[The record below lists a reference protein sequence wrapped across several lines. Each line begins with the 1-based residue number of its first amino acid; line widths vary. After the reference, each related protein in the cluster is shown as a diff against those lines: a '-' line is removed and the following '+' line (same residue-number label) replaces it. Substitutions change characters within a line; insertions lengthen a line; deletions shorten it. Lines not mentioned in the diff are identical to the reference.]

1 MQSFTA
7 SVTNDTGNE
16 GVIWTLSGSGCTAV
30 TCGILSN
37 ATTASVT
44 YTAPASVPS
53 PATVTLMAT
62 SMADTTKSS
71 SAAIT
76 IMPAAAIN
84 VSISP
89 ATASVE
95 TSLTQNFTA
104 SVTNDGGNKGV
115 TWALSGTGCSGA
127 TCGSLSNVT
136 ATSVTYTA
144 PPSVPSASVSLTA
157 TSVADT
163 SKTYAATITIAPSN
177 ISVSISPKRAALT
190 LGQSLTLTATT
201 NDSAGVTWSISPNG
215 GSFGAQSSLSG
226 QDVALAAPASAGV
239 YTVTA
244 TSVTDGAK
252 SSSVTLGVTDLA
264 GVFTYHNDAARDGVN
279 SKEYA
284 LNPSNVNTLSFGKL
298 FSCQA
303 DGAIYAEPLWVAKAS
318 IAGGMHNVIVA
329 ATMRDSVYVFDADT
343 NPCVTY
349 WHKTLIPS
357 GETYGSYADVGSS
370 DIYPD
375 IGILSTPVID
385 PTTGKIYVVA
395 KTKNSSTGI
404 YHQRLH
410 ALNLADGS
418 EPVAALDLT
427 SSITVPG
434 TGDTGEGSCTSASGS
449 VPFCPLLLN
458 QRPGLALVNG
468 VVYAAWASHGDVQPY
483 HGWVIGF
490 STSTLAQAG
499 SYNSSPNGRE
509 GGIWM
514 SGGAPAVD
522 SSNNLYVITGNGD
535 FDGVND
541 FGDSLL
547 KLSTSGGLTRIDSF
561 TPSNQSTLD
570 SVDNDFGAGG
580 AVVLVDLPATSPVQ
594 HLVIGAGKDGEMY
607 VLNRD
612 SLGGYD
618 QGSAG
623 GNKDVQEF
631 PINYGI
637 FATPA
642 FWQNDMYV
650 AGVSGPLEAFTLSA
664 TASTFISV
672 PASRS
677 TATFGFPGATPSIS
691 ALGTTNGIAWA
702 IDSHSYG
709 TYDGGS
715 RAAGPAILHAFDA
728 TNLSNELWNS
738 TMVSGDAAG
747 NAVKFTVPTIA
758 NGKVY
763 IGTRGNDT
771 TQGSGSV
778 LGEMDV
784 YGLKPD

>member
-1 MQSFTA
+1 VTALSFMFERLRKH
-7 SVTNDTGNE
+7 VPLLVLLG
-16 GVIWTLSGSGCTAV
+16 TLLQGCTS
-30 TCGILSN
+30 GRGRN
-37 ATTASVT
+37 
-44 YTAPASVPS
+44 
-53 PATVTLMAT
+53 
-62 SMADTTKSS
+62 
-71 SAAIT
+71 
-76 IMPAAAIN
+76 AAATIA
-84 VSISP
+84 VSVSP

-95 TSLTQNFTA
+95 TGLTQNFMA
-104 SVTNDGGNKGV
+104 SVTNDGGDKGV
-115 TWALSGTGCSGA
+115 TWALSGTECSGA
-127 TCGSLSNVT
+127 TCGVLSKVT
-136 ATSVTYTA
+136 ATSVIYTA
-144 PPSVPSASVSLTA
+144 PLSVPSATVSLTA

-163 SKTYAATITIAPSN
+163 TKTYAATITIAPSN
-177 ISVSISPKRAALT
+177 ITVSISPERAALT
-190 LGQSLTLTATT
+190 LGQPLTLTATT
-201 NDSAGVTWSISPNG
+201 NDSAGVTWSITPNG
-215 GSFGAQSSLSG
+215 GSFGTQSSLSG
-226 QDVALAAPASAGV
+226 QGVTLTAPAAAGA

-244 TSVTDGAK
+244 TSVTDGTK
-252 SSSVTLGVTDLA
+252 SSSVTLGVTDLT
-264 GVFTYHNDAARDGVN
+264 GVFTYHNDASRDGVN

-284 LNPSNVNTLSFGKL
+284 LTPSNVNTSNFGKL
-298 FSCQA
+298 FSCEA
-303 DGAIYAEPLWVAKAS
+303 DGAIYAEPLWVANKA
-318 IAGGMHNVIVA
+318 IGGGMHNVIVA
-329 ATMRDSVYVFDADT
+329 ATMRDSVYVFDADA

-375 IGILSTPVID
+375 IGILSTPVVD
-385 PTTGKIYVVA
+385 PSTGEIYVIA
-395 KTKNSSTGI
+395 KTKNNSTGT

-434 TGDTGEGSCTSASGS
+434 TGDTGEGSCASASGS
-449 VPFCPLLLN
+449 VPFCALLLN

-490 STSTLAQAG
+490 DTSTLAQAG
-499 SYNSSPNGRE
+499 VYNSSPNGRE

-514 SGGAPAVD
+514 SGGAPAAD

-535 FDGVND
+535 FDGIND

-570 SVDNDFGAGG
+570 GVDNDFGAGA
-580 AVVLVDLPATSPVQ
+580 AVVLVDLPATAPVQ

-612 SLGGYD
+612 SLGGYE
-618 QGSAG
+618 QGSAS
-623 GNKDVQEF
+623 GNKDVQDF
-631 PINYGI
+631 PIGHGI

-642 FWQNDMYV
+642 FWQNHMYV
-650 AGVSGPLEAFTLSA
+650 AGVSGPLEAFAL
-664 TASTFISV
+664 
-672 PASRS
+672 S
-677 TATFGFPGATPSIS
+677 TATSTFNSVPTSQSSATFAFPGATPSIS
-691 ALGTTNGIAWA
+691 AFGTTDGIAWA

-709 TYDGGS
+709 TYNLGS

-728 TNLSNELWNS
+728 SNLSNELWNS
-738 TMVSGDAAG
+738 AMVSGDAAG

-778 LGEMDV
+778 LGEIDV